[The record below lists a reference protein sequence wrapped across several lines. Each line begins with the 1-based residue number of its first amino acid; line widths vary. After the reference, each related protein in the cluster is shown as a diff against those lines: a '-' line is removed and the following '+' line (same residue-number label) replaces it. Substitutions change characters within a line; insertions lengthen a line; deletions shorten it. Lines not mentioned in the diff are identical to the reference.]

1 MKSFYYGNH
10 MRYIMNIEKMLKSKE
25 IKFILRSK

>member
-25 IKFILRSK
+25 IIKKK